1 MFSKGQII
9 FGIFFAVVFC
19 IIIIITYK
27 KDAELHKKHFKGIL
41 WILLAFVSFIASIAA
56 IKFILG
62 Y

>member
-9 FGIFFAVVFC
+9 FGIFFAITFC
-19 IIIIITYK
+19 IIIFLTYK
-27 KDAELHKKHFKGIL
+27 KDAELHKKYYNGIV
-41 WILLAFVSFIASIAA
+41 WILLAFVGFIASIAA